1 MSFAAQGFP
10 RLRSVLLAAAFL
22 MSFAGSASARQ
33 RIPDVPECRGALTK
47 KIVRQAKSAKIDP
60 GVAYA
65 ENHRG
70 SAPASVRCASAL
82 WRALHAETPGSPMGP
97 RGVPAPTG
105 VDTRAHKPPVVE

>member
-1 MSFAAQGFP
+1 MSLAAQGFP
-10 RLRSVLLAAAFL
+10 RLRSGLLAAAFL
-22 MSFAGSASARQ
+22 MSFAGGASARQ
-33 RIPDVPECRGALTK
+33 RTPDVPECRGALTK

-82 WRALHAETPGSPMGP
+82 WRALPAETPAGP
-97 RGVPAPTG
+97 CG
-105 VDTRAHKPPVVE
+105 RAACP